1 MRTAFTELVG
11 VGHPL
16 AGFNRTPA
24 VVVEVSRAGGLGV
37 LGATMYSPDEL
48 DAQLTWIEEQLG
60 GRPYGVDLLV
70 PARTTDRK
78 LDELVADLRSQIP
91 DEHRRFVEGL
101 LQKYG
106 IPPLGETDTLD
117 RLGRIDASLETN
129 TDATLVVELLDV
141 TFSHRV
147 ALVASALGSPP
158 PAMLER
164 AKEQGVPVAALVG
177 KREHAEKQLAAGV
190 DLIVAQGTEAGGHT
204 GNVATMV
211 LTPEVVEVAG
221 DVPVLA
227 AGGIATGPQLAAAL
241 ALGAAGGWAGSVWLS
256 SHEDAASRA
265 IKEKMLSASS
275 SDTVISPT
283 RTGKPARQLQ
293 SAWIDEW
300 QAEAAPPPLPLP
312 LQSML
317 VREAWERIDV
327 AAESGSEKAIAL
339 ESFFIGQV
347 VGNFRDLRP
356 TVEIVRDIVEGCEA
370 RLADLGRLV
379 NATVSQGSAT
389 SG

>member
-11 VGHPL
+11 VEHPL

-48 DAQLTWIEEQLG
+48 DEQLTWIEEQLA

-70 PARTTDRK
+70 PAQTTDRN

-106 IPPLGETDTLD
+106 IPPLAETDTLD

-129 TDATLVVELLDV
+129 TDATLVAELLDV
-141 TFSHRV
+141 TFSHRI
-147 ALVASALGSPP
+147 ALVASALGTPP

-164 AKEQGVPVAALVG
+164 AKAQGVPVAALVG
-177 KREHAEKQLAAGV
+177 KREHAERQLAAGV

-227 AGGIATGPQLAAAL
+227 AGGIASGPQLAAAL

-256 SHEDAASRA
+256 SHEDAASRV
-265 IKEKMLSASS
+265 IKEKLLAASS
-275 SDTVISPT
+275 SDTIISPT
-283 RTGKPARQLQ
+283 RTGKSARQLR

-300 QAEAAPPPLPLP
+300 QAAGAPATLPMP
-312 LQSML
+312 LQPML
-317 VREAWERIDV
+317 VRGAWERIDV
-327 AAESGSEKAIAL
+327 AAEKGSDQARNL

-347 VGNFRDLRP
+347 VGSFRDLRS
-356 TVEIVRDIVEGCEA
+356 TKKIVQEIVEACEA
-370 RLADLGRLV
+370 RLREI
-379 NATVSQGSAT
+379 GSL
-389 SG
+389 SPEPLN

>member
-11 VGHPL
+11 VEHPL

-37 LGATMYSPDEL
+37 LGATMYTPEEL
-48 DAQLTWIEEQLG
+48 DAQLTWIEEQLD

-70 PARTTDRK
+70 PTKTTQRDVG
-78 LDELVADLRSQIP
+78 ELVADLRRQIP
-91 DEHRRFVEGL
+91 EGHRRFVEGL
-101 LQKYG
+101 LEKYG
-106 IPPLGETDTLD
+106 IPPVSEDDALD

-129 TDATLVVELLDV
+129 MDAAIVSELLDV
-141 TFSHRV
+141 TFSHRI
-147 ALVASALGSPP
+147 ALVANALGTPP

-164 AKEQGVPVAALVG
+164 AKARGVPIAALVG

-211 LTPEVVEVAG
+211 LTPEVVEIAG

-227 AGGIATGPQLAAAL
+227 AGGIASGPQLAAAL

-256 SHEDAASRA
+256 SHEDAASRV
-265 IKEKMLSASS
+265 IKEKLLAASS
-275 SDTVISPT
+275 SDTIVSPT
-283 RTGKPARQLQ
+283 RTGKSARQLR
-293 SAWIDEW
+293 SAWLDEW
-300 QAEAAPPPLPLP
+300 QAEGAPSPLPMP

-327 AAESGSEKAIAL
+327 TAEKGSERAREL

-347 VGNFRDLRP
+347 VGSFRDLRP
-356 TVEIVRDIVEGCEA
+356 TGEIVRDIVEGCEA
-370 RLADLGRLV
+370 RLREIGRLV
-379 NATVSQGSAT
+379 EPVRR
-389 SG
+389 

>member
-11 VGHPL
+11 VEYPL

-37 LGATMYSPDEL
+37 LGATMYSPKEL
-48 DAQLTWIEEQLG
+48 DSQLTWIEEQLG

-70 PARTTDRK
+70 PARTTDRN

-91 DEHRRFVEGL
+91 DEHRWFVDGL
-101 LQKYG
+101 LEKYG
-106 IPPLGETDTLD
+106 IPPLLETDHLD

-129 TDATLVVELLDV
+129 TDATLVTELLDV

-147 ALVASALGSPP
+147 ALVASALGTPP

-164 AKEQGVPVAALVG
+164 ARAQGVPVAALVG
-177 KREHAEKQLAAGV
+177 KREHAEMQLAAGV

-204 GNVATMV
+204 GTIATMV

-256 SHEDAASRA
+256 SHEDSASA
-265 IKEKMLSASS
+265 VVKEKLLTATSA
-275 SDTVISPT
+275 DTMISPT
-283 RTGKPARQLQ
+283 RTGKSARQLR
-293 SAWIDEW
+293 SAWLDEW
-300 QAEAAPPPLPLP
+300 QAEDAPTPLPMP

-327 AAESGSEKAIAL
+327 AAEKGSDRAREL

-347 VGNFRDLRP
+347 VGQFRELRP
-356 TVEIVRDIVEGCEA
+356 TAEIVRDIVEGCEA
-370 RLADLGRLV
+370 RLREVGRLV
-379 NATVSQGSAT
+379 EPVRS
-389 SG
+389 

>member
-1 MRTAFTELVG
+1 MRTAFTDLVG
-11 VGHPL
+11 VDHPL

-24 VVVEVSRAGGLGV
+24 VVVEVSRAGALGV
-37 LGATMYSPDEL
+37 LGATMYSPEEL
-48 DAQLTWIEEQLG
+48 DVQLTWIEEQLG

-70 PARTTDRK
+70 PSQTTSRD
-78 LDELVADLRSQIP
+78 LNELVADLRSQIP
-91 DEHRRFVEGL
+91 EEHRRFVNGL
-101 LQKYG
+101 LEKYG
-106 IPPLGETDTLD
+106 IPPLEDDDALD

-129 TDATLVVELLDV
+129 TDAGLVNELLDV

-147 ALVASALGSPP
+147 ALVASALGTPP

-164 AKEQGVPVAALVG
+164 AKAQGVPVAALVG
-177 KREHAEKQLAAGV
+177 KREHAEKQLAASV

-211 LTPEVVEVAG
+211 LTPEVVEIAG

-227 AGGIATGPQLAAAL
+227 AGGIATGQQLAAAL

-256 SHEDAASRA
+256 SHEDAATQA
-265 IKEKMLSASS
+265 VKEKLLAARS

-283 RTGKPARQLQ
+283 RTGKSARQLR

-300 QAEAAPPPLPLP
+300 QAAGAPAALPMP
-312 LQSML
+312 LQPML

-327 AAESGSEKAIAL
+327 AAEKGSEAAREL
-339 ESFFIGQV
+339 ESFFVGQV
-347 VGNFRDLRP
+347 VGTFSELRP
-356 TVEIVRDIVEGCEA
+356 TAEIVQDIVEGCEA
-370 RLADLGRLV
+370 RLRDLGRL
-379 NATVSQGSAT
+379 AEAGSIVR
-389 SG
+389 

>member
-11 VGHPL
+11 VEHPL

-24 VVVEVSRAGGLGV
+24 VVVEVSRAGALGV
-37 LGATMYSPDEL
+37 LGATMYSPEEL
-48 DAQLTWIEEQLG
+48 DEQLTLIEEQLG

-70 PARTTDRK
+70 PARTTNGD
-78 LDELVADLRSQIP
+78 LGELVADLRSQIP
-91 DEHRRFVEGL
+91 EEHRQFVDGL
-101 LQKYG
+101 LEKYG
-106 IPPLGETDTLD
+106 IPPLSEHDQLE

-129 TDATLVVELLDV
+129 TDAALVAELLDV

-147 ALVASALGSPP
+147 ALVASALGTPP

-164 AKEQGVPVAALVG
+164 AKAQGVPVAALVG
-177 KREHAEKQLAAGV
+177 KGEHAEKQLAAGV

-211 LTPEVVEVAG
+211 LTPEVVGIAG

-256 SHEDAASRA
+256 SHEDAASRV
-265 IKEKMLSASS
+265 IKEKLLAATS
-275 SDTVISPT
+275 SDTVVSPT
-283 RTGKPARQLQ
+283 RTGKAARQLR

-300 QAEAAPPPLPLP
+300 HAAGAPEPLPMP
-312 LQSML
+312 LQPML

-327 AAESGSEKAIAL
+327 AAEKGSDRARNL
-339 ESFFIGQV
+339 ESFFVGQV
-347 VGNFRDLRP
+347 VGSLSQLRP
-356 TVEIVRDIVEGCEA
+356 TAEIVRAIVEGCEA
-370 RLADLGRLV
+370 RLRELSALTGARV
-379 NATVSQGSAT
+379 AEEVS
-389 SG
+389 